1 MDSQILISV
10 ISSLLIVSILL
21 GVGIYFFIYKEE
33 EIITEP
39 ELELELEPE
48 SESESEMM
56 KVRMAAPITTMPPA
70 PTAPTPAPTTA
81 APYEVGTSLKCRSND
96 VGGGI
101 SAIYRYDG
109 NNTLRMYPDA
119 KTAKEWDANFLN
131 AKNIDCQ
138 DLKMGTNMSSKLGV
152 GVEPDPDYIGLKQ
165 SVDINYTNLPSA
177 CYSAAGGECS
187 NLKYDDCEAEMKSFA
202 KYGDKGTAGD
212 FVIRQSI
219 DNKATLVWYTGT
231 QYLNADAKMI
241 LGEDGILR
249 VISNDNNYWRSSN
262 SESENGP
269 FAAHLEKVDGK
280 CRLSIYDKD
289 NTNLWS
295 SS

>member
-1 MDSQILISV
+1 MNSQILIV
-10 ISSLLIVSILL
+10 MISSLLLVSILL
-21 GVGIYFFIYKEE
+21 GVFIYYYYNT
-33 EIITEP
+33 TESEL

-48 SESESEMM
+48 LEPELQLESLPTTT
-56 KVRMAAPITTMPPA
+56 APTA

-81 APYEVGTSLKCRSND
+81 APYEIGKSLKCRSND
-96 VGGGI
+96 VGGGL

-109 NNTLRMYPDA
+109 NNILRLYPDA
-119 KTAKEWDANFLN
+119 KIAKEWDANFFD
-131 AKNIDCQ
+131 AKTIDCQ

-152 GVEPDPDYIGLKQ
+152 GVEADSDYIGLKQ
-165 SVDINYTNLPSA
+165 NVDTNYSQAPSV

-187 NLKYDDCEAEMKSFA
+187 NLKYEDCEAEMKSFA

-231 QYLNADAKMI
+231 QYLNADAKFI

-249 VISNDNNYWRSSN
+249 VMSNGVNYWRSSN
-262 SESENGP
+262 SESTNGP
-269 FAAHLEKVDGK
+269 FAAHLEKSDGK